1 MHDFLVS
8 NHLFDESGLFAP
20 RLRLQFE
27 HGNVFFAIKLA
38 TNNDNGVMTTTATV
52 IFTLIVSIKIS
63 VPKIV
68 TIPVKTV

>member
-1 MHDFLVS
+1 M
-8 NHLFDESGLFAP
+8 E
-20 RLRLQFE
+20 
-27 HGNVFFAIKLA
+27 NVFFAIKLA

-68 TIPVKTV
+68 TIPVKNCVNPIRRPSAN